1 MAVPMAHNVPFKAIA
16 SKLGLRCRRAGSR
29 VTYAQR
35 GSGLMTHCHA
45 SPLIAQFGRGEDP
58 RIGRTK
64 LHRRQ
69 DLIVM
74 SVCAVICGAA
84 HGVEGAACC

>member
-1 MAVPMAHNVPFKAIA
+1 MHKGV
-16 SKLGLRCRRAGSR
+16 
-29 VTYAQR
+29 
-35 GSGLMTHCHA
+35 SGLMTHCHA
-45 SPLIAQFGRGEDP
+45 SPLIVQFRRGEES
-58 RIGRTK
+58 RIERTK

-74 SVCAVICGAA
+74 SVCAVICRAA